1 MTGVGLVGQSDVI
14 EEREGAPVVGAV
26 ELAGVWVPQERRAHH
41 GVAVDEAGVDVAGG
55 VVQL

>member
-1 MTGVGLVGQSDVI
+1 MTGVGLVGQPDVI

-26 ELAGVWVPQERRAHH
+26 QFAGLGVPQERRAHH
-41 GVAVDEAGVDVAGG
+41 GVTVDEAGVDVAGG